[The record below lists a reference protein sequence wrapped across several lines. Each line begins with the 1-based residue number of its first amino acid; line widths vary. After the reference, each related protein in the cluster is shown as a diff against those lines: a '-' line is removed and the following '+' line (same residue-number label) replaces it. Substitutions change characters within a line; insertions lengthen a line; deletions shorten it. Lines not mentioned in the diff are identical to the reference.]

1 MNDEKLNTDC
11 QRKPLM
17 LIGPV
22 GAGKSTLIKA
32 LELADGAVKKTE
44 ALIYMDQAIDT
55 PGEMITIPHFYNALI
70 LNSIRARLVL
80 FLMDASR
87 PCQLPSRL
95 ALALKAPVLGVI
107 SKVDLGS
114 ADNLRK
120 ARAALTGA
128 GVEKIVE
135 ISSVTGQG
143 LDELNVYITGSP
155 NPAEVGEL

>member
-1 MNDEKLNTDC
+1 MNETKLNTDS

-22 GAGKSTLIKA
+22 GAGKSTLLKA

-87 PCQLPSRL
+87 PCQLPARL

-114 ADNLRK
+114 EDNLYK

-143 LDELNVYITGSP
+143 LDELNAYITGFSSP
-155 NPAEVGEL
+155 TRIGEE